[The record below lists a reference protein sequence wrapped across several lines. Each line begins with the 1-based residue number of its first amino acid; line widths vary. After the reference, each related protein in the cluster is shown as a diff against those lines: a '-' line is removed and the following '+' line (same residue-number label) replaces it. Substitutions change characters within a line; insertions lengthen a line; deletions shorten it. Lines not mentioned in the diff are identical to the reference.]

1 MILFKILVW
10 ELLVLIWL
18 IFLAILAAL
27 ICTGV
32 LRICIKIF
40 EWIEKI
46 IYKEE

>member
-1 MILFKILVW
+1 MIVFKTIVW
-10 ELLVLIWL
+10 GLLVLIWL

-27 ICTGV
+27 VCTGV